1 MAKQNNKQTSEESE
15 TARANKNNANNIRNA
30 ADIAI
35 ASKNPYAMAAGG
47 AVKAADKLTG
57 GKASEALG
65 KALTHANSSM
75 PGGNLRQKALNNI
88 NESGLGDKVGKAV
101 SMKNQ
106 MAGKNGT
113 SKANEDSK
121 PNNTE
126 KSNKNNNQNNIP
138 TNNANTSGGEQNS
151 SPSSSTPR
159 APFRDSFFDKHKND
173 NAKDDSAKSKS
184 SGIFSGMGTI
194 TKVIIISYFLGIL
207 GIILFIILILSIVN
221 SNISNYDDAFGISQE
236 MGEETGNYIHGGST
250 EQNDFYKRINNV
262 KLSYQAEGK
271 SIDGL
276 KIVAVYTIL
285 KKNGANVSYD
295 KFGESEIKEIADA
308 MFDESNTYNEET
320 FKNNLINNIFPKY
333 LPESTKSERKNMAD
347 DVFDYIDNYYSLIGK
362 EKNSD
367 SVCSSTGSCSY
378 NIKGYYING
387 KGNVKEDIQISNL
400 YVRLM
405 QCGTGNGHNYG
416 GTFGQPLEG
425 EELVPFEKYVLGVA
439 YQEIGPSSPK
449 EAIKA
454 QMIAAR
460 SFILARH
467 ADMGGWRTLKEESDG
482 KWVLQVAACTQDQVY
497 CDPDKGCSG
506 TDGQWG
512 QVYSGLGHGSFQRAA
527 MAKDSPLRTYAN
539 ETAGE
544 VLVNNQG
551 YIVYTDYGSTIQ
563 NKFISLAKSGLD
575 YKQILLQVYGG
586 QKHNASS
593 IQKNSCGGSSCVNAA
608 SGDYANWK
616 QYQGSWINVQ
626 VGNSG
631 RTIKDIGCLVTSV
644 SMQIARSGVQTNIS
658 NFNPGTFVE
667 YLNSHGGFASGGNFV
682 WSAATSAAPSFK
694 FVGKASL
701 SGLSKDQKLNKIKEV
716 VNQSEVYAVAEVK
729 GNTGQHWV
737 AIDRVE
743 GNKVYMMDPGSTATD
758 MWAQYPWSNTS
769 EIAYYR
775 VG

>member
-1 MAKQNNKQTSEESE
+1 MAEQYNNNQESEEE
-15 TARANKNNANNIRNA
+15 RADRNNANNIRNA
-30 ADIAI
+30 AEIAI
-35 ASKNPYAMAAGG
+35 ASKEPHAAAVGG

-57 GKASEALG
+57 GKSSEALG
-65 KALTHANSSM
+65 KAVTRINNRF
-75 PGGNLRQKALNNI
+75 PGSYRRQKALNDI
-88 NESGLGDKVGKAV
+88 NESGFGDKVGRAA

-106 MAGKNGT
+106 YAGKNRT
-113 SKANEDSK
+113 SKANEATK
-121 PNNTE
+121 PNEANKQNKNTE
-126 KSNKNNNQNNIP
+126 TVNNQNNNI
-138 TNNANTSGGEQNS
+138 NNKLKENQGGS
-151 SPSSSTPR
+151 SSSLPRKTITPSSGAS
-159 APFRDSFFDKHKND
+159 SFNNK
-173 NAKDDSAKSKS
+173 KDYNKTKSLTE
-184 SGIFSGMGTI
+184 GFFSILGTKR
-194 TKVIIISYFLGIL
+194 KVIIFGLLFLFFG
-207 GIILFIILILSIVN
+207 LFVLLIFASITAVS
-221 SNISNYDDAFGISQE
+221 SNIFNYDDAFGISQE
-236 MGEETGNYIHGGST
+236 MGEEHGNVRHSGSNK
-250 EQNDFYKRINNV
+250 QNEFYDRISNV
-262 KLSYQAEGK
+262 VLQYQANGK
-271 SIDGL
+271 TVDSL
-276 KIVAVYTIL
+276 KIVSVFTIL
-285 KKNGANVSYD
+285 KNKGANVTYNNFS
-295 KFGESEIKEIADA
+295 ESDIKEISDA
-308 MFDESNTYNEET
+308 MFDDSNTYNEET

-333 LPESTKSERKNMAD
+333 LPNSTDSERKSMANS
-347 DVFDYIDNYYSLIGK
+347 VFTYIDEYYSLIGK
-362 EKNSD
+362 DTSNS
-367 SVCSSTGSCSY
+367 SSCGSTGSCSY

-593 IQKNSCGGSSCVNAA
+593 IQKNNCGGSSCVNAA

-644 SMQIARSGVQTNIS
+644 SMQIARSGVKTNIS
-658 NFNPGTFVE
+658 NFNPGTFVTE
-667 YLNSHGGFASGGNFV
+667 LNKFSNSFDGYGNFNGIGNV
-682 WSAATSAAPSFK
+682 NTIVPNFK
-694 FVGKASL
+694 T
-701 SGLSKDQKLNKIKEV
+701 
-716 VNQSEVYAVAEVK
+716 VANHVSI
-729 GNTGQHWV
+729 GNTKQSQIETIQKYIDQGYYVILNLDGGKHWV
-737 AIDRVE
+737 AVTGTTNDNIQMV
-743 GNKVYMMDPGSTATD
+743 DPGSDATMVWD
-758 MWAQYPWSNTS
+758 KYPVS
-769 EIAYYR
+769 ESSTINLYKI
-775 VG
+775 G